1 MENKEGALEALC
13 ILFSETKGIQWTDT
27 DATHEYGSRQA
38 LVNEWFMHMGVIEN
52 PREKRV

>member
-1 MENKEGALEALC
+1 MKVTVPMVPSKYPLLRYWQ
-13 ILFSETKGIQWTDT
+13 IKGL
-27 DATHEYGSRQA
+27 AVGPHEYGSRQA